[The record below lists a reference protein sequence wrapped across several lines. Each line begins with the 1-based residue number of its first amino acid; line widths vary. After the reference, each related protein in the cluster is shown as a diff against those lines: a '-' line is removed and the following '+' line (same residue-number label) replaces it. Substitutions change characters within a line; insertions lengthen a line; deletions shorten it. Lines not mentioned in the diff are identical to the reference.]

1 MTSVYEFDGDT
12 VHNKEDNLKS
22 YCIYFGDEELRQYIE
37 HIQHST
43 LVTTEKMTQR
53 EENMQTDQGR
63 ACLAL
68 DGSREENPEFIF

>member
-37 HIQHST
+37 HI
-43 LVTTEKMTQR
+43 
-53 EENMQTDQGR
+53 
-63 ACLAL
+63 
-68 DGSREENPEFIF
+68 